1 MKKRTHLYLACFLA
15 LLLGGCTEDLT
26 ERPES
31 LISPDNFYQT
41 EADFNAAITGI
52 HKSYFVGS
60 GGAWSVFDNYIAIF
74 LCAGAEDTNSKGDNR
89 FNRLDVDVNSEQ
101 IVTAWRNIYQAIN
114 EANMVISRL
123 PDADQVSD
131 GRKKEYEGQA
141 RYLRALGY
149 FYLVRWFGE
158 IPLITEENM
167 DDVANAGQATVAETY
182 AKIIE
187 DLTFAKNNLPVSS
200 VRTRPTRGAA
210 SLMLASA
217 YLNMT
222 GWPLHDVS
230 KYAPA
235 RDEAKAVMDM
245 NVYALE
251 QNYEDLWKV
260 SNKLT
265 SKELIFIFN
274 GVIGAGSNFD
284 ICARPGEE
292 GGWEDMFSEARY
304 LYAFPAGPRKE
315 YTFHTDF
322 FDAAHTNWINSG
334 QKQPFMWKFRDA
346 GAKGDATALAIFGDA
361 EGFFPIARYAEALLI
376 FAEADA
382 MTAGAPTPEALEA
395 LNRVRRRAGGY
406 DQSVYPDLPPG
417 LSLDAFVGEV
427 INERFWEFGFE
438 LIRWFDLVRKEMVE
452 EANKDLYPHVSKKNY
467 LMPKPPADV
476 AMIKGLTQN
485 PGY

>member
-1 MKKRTHLYLACFLA
+1 MKKINHFYLTCFLA
-15 LLLGGCTEDLT
+15 LLMGGCTEDLT

-31 LISPDNFYQT
+31 LISPVNFYQT
-41 EADFNAAITGI
+41 EADYDAAITGI
-52 HKSYFVGS
+52 HRSYFYGS
-60 GGAWSVFDNYIAIF
+60 GGAWSVFDNYIAIY
-74 LCAGAEDTNSKGDNR
+74 LCAGAEDSDGKGDNR
-89 FNRLDVDVNSEQ
+89 FDRLDVDVNSEQ

-114 EANMVISRL
+114 EANMIISRL
-123 PDADQVSD
+123 PATDKVSSD
-131 GRKKEYEGQA
+131 KKNEYEGQA

-167 DDVANAGQATVAETY
+167 DDVANAGQATVTETY

-200 VRTRPTRGAA
+200 IRTRPTKGAA
-210 SLMLASA
+210 TLMLASA

-222 GWPLHDVS
+222 GWPLNDAS
-230 KYAPA
+230 KYALA

-245 NVYALE
+245 KIYSLE
-251 QNYEDLWKV
+251 TNYEDLWKV

-265 SKELIFIFN
+265 SKELIFMFN
-274 GVIGAGSNFD
+274 GVISAGSNFD
-284 ICARPGEE
+284 RCVRPGEE

-304 LYAFPAGPRKE
+304 LYAFPEGPRKT

-322 FDAAHTNWINSG
+322 FDAAHTNWVNSG
-334 QKQPFMWKFRDA
+334 VKQPFMWKFRDA
-346 GAKGDATALAIFGDA
+346 GAKGDATSLSKSGSA

-376 FAEADA
+376 YAEAAA
-382 MTAGAPTPEALEA
+382 MAAGTPTAEALEA
-395 LNRVRRRAGGY
+395 LNQVRRRAGGY
-406 DQSVYPDLPPG
+406 DQSVYPDLPTG
-417 LSLDAFVGEV
+417 LSLDAFVREV

-452 EANKDLYPHVSKKNY
+452 EVNKGLYPHVSKKNY

-476 AMIKGLTQN
+476 AMIKGLEQN
-485 PGY
+485 AGY